1 MAELAPIEAYIAEK
15 NEILEGDGLVNF
27 FELFGVP
34 EDASTE
40 LIQQSYF
47 QAVKQIH
54 PDRLDQIGG
63 EDLKP
68 KAEIT
73 KITGF

>member
-1 MAELAPIEAYIAEK
+1 MAELEPIETFIAQK
-15 NEILEGDGLVNF
+15 NEILAGDGLVNF
-27 FELFGVP
+27 FELLDVP

-54 PDRLDQIGG
+54 PDRLDEIGG
-63 EDLKP
+63 EEL
-68 KAEIT
+68 
-73 KITGF
+73 